1 MTRVTLAA
9 LVAVHGVIHL
19 IGFVVPWR
27 IATLDGFAYRTAT
40 GGGALDL
47 GDAGVRLVGL
57 VWLACA
63 VGFVVAGIGIAR
75 RSTWGLPL
83 AGGLAIVSLVVCLLG
98 LPETVAGIAV
108 DVAILGAVAWVMRT
122 RTSPAEV
129 AR

>member
-1 MTRVTLAA
+1 MTRVILAA
-9 LVAVHGVIHL
+9 LVAIHGVIHL

-40 GGGALDL
+40 AGGALDL

-57 VWLACA
+57 VWLVCA
-63 VGFVVAGIGIAR
+63 VGFIVAGVGIALR
-75 RSTWGLPL
+75 ATWGLPL
-83 AGGLAIVSLVVCLLG
+83 AGGLAVVSLVVCLLG

-108 DVAILGAVAWVMRT
+108 DVVILGAVTWLMRT
-122 RTSPAEV
+122 RTSAVEV